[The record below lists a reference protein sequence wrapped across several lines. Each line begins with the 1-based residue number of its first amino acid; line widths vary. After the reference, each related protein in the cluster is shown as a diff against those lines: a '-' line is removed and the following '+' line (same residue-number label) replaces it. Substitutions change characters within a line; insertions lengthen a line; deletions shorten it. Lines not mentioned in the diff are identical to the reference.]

1 MIPISEKAKNVTPA
15 ITLQLGAMVKQMKA
29 EGQKITNLT
38 LGEPDFNTPQKAK
51 QRAIDAIENNITRY
65 DLASGNM
72 ELKKAIAE
80 KMKKDHDL
88 TYTPEQIVVTNGAKQ
103 ALLNSMLTCINPGDE
118 VLIPIPCWVS
128 YPEMAKLIGAVPVF
142 VETKKENS
150 FKMTVEDAKKY
161 ITDKTR
167 MAIITNPNNPTGAVF
182 AKDELMALCDYLTKK
197 DIVILS
203 DEIYEKMCYDFDF
216 VSAASLS
223 QEIFENTIVVNG
235 LSKSGAMT
243 GWRVG
248 YCCAPTVEL
257 GKTIGSIQSNTT
269 AHACT
274 ISQQAA
280 ISVLKECEE
289 DTKMMAEQYKKRRDM
304 IVDYFEKWGLLDIVK
319 PQGAFYAFINI
330 EPLKDKIKF
339 EGSYS
344 AFFCKDI
351 LEKQKVAFVPGS
363 GFYKE
368 DYIRLSYAA
377 SEQEIMEGLNKLK
390 AYAKSL

>member
-1 MIPISEKAKNVTPA
+1 
-15 ITLQLGAMVKQMKA
+15 
-29 EGQKITNLT
+29 
-38 LGEPDFNTPQKAK
+38 
-51 QRAIDAIENNITRY
+51 
-65 DLASGNM
+65 
-72 ELKKAIAE
+72 
-80 KMKKDHDL
+80 
-88 TYTPEQIVVTNGAKQ
+88 
-103 ALLNSMLTCINPGDE
+103 
-118 VLIPIPCWVS
+118 
-128 YPEMAKLIGAVPVF
+128 MAKLIGAVPVF

-182 AKDELMALCDYLTKK
+182 SKDELMALCDYLTKK